1 MSILSG
7 IGGETLT
14 GNWPGYVLT
23 FHRVLPGGVL
33 NESASLVLH
42 SDEYEG
48 EIELNLCGG
57 LDRLG
62 NTIVLSGLTDAHHQ
76 MLTARTGSGSGAP
89 ALAAMRV
96 HLFWRDANRTVGG
109 YLASLAGGGGLDAV
123 LGAGG
128 AGLSLTH
135 QLEPFRI
142 ADLTI
147 TGVGRR
153 RGTRRYE
160 TVLTGVERVRARTT
174 VPLPE
179 AVSVTGLRAAAIKLA
194 ELAGIQ
200 VKPGQIV
207 PADPAKVPDDLPFTA
222 PKGQP
227 VRAAFA
233 RLGERIELVTGLY
246 GRGMLLIRDG
256 VLYVGPRA
264 IPLGH
269 DPWPLDGRTGLLSVE
284 ALPQLAA
291 DGTADPESD
300 GPPTAAPAAPG
311 TRRGQ
316 WKILLRGRPEIKPG
330 HVVTF
335 VPPPGESTVEPGLAK
350 ALLGSFAALGGDD
363 GTPPLSGYVNAVR
376 HTVNRSTGFLT
387 ELTVVVLVAGEDGW
401 DRHTTPTTSAE
412 AKGSGDKKPDR
423 PDAAGALGQEL
434 DRKIAERVAAVE
446 IAEVGEVRAARAAAQ
461 GPRANA
467 QRLILWQG
475 TTPAADGD
483 TAGAVRLPIERAMPL
498 EKSGVP
504 YATPFAWGKCGLV
517 LPRYPGMRVLSLYRH
532 GLAEDP
538 VEVGALWPA
547 GQGPDAQPGDWW
559 LSLPVGVPAQQR
571 SAAGHDEAPT
581 PHSGAVSNDLVD
593 ADGHRVIEVANLRV
607 RIGQDGLAGAGTRPA
622 PAPDDTLLSIEH
634 SDGTTLVTIDS
645 SGNVQVVAKGTLR
658 LQGDGITLDAGQS
671 DIELTANN
679 VKVQVQNQMTVE

>member
-23 FHRVLPGGVL
+23 FHRVLPGGEL
-33 NESASLVLH
+33 EEPASYVLH

-48 EIELNLCGG
+48 EIELSLCGG

-76 MLTARTGSGSGAP
+76 TLTTRTASGALV
-89 ALAAMRV
+89 LAAMRV

-109 YLASLAGGGGLDAV
+109 YLASLAGGGGLDAI
-123 LGAGG
+123 LSAGG
-128 AGLSLTH
+128 AGPSSSQ
-135 QLEPFRI
+135 QLKGVRV

-160 TVLTGVERVRARTT
+160 TVLTGVERIRTRTT

-179 AVSVTGLRAAAIKLA
+179 PVAVTGLGTAARKLA

-200 VKPGQIV
+200 IKPEQIV

-222 PKGQP
+222 PTGQP
-227 VRAAFA
+227 ISIAFT

-256 VLYVGPRA
+256 VLHVGPRA
-264 IPLGH
+264 IPLDH
-269 DPWPLDGRTGLLSVE
+269 DPWPLDWPTGLLSVE

-291 DGTADPESD
+291 DGSADPESD
-300 GPPTAAPAAPG
+300 GLPTASPAAPG
-311 TRRGQ
+311 ARRYQ

-335 VPPPGESTVEPGLAK
+335 APPPGESTVEPGLAK
-350 ALLGSFAALGGDD
+350 ALLGSFAALGGGD
-363 GTPPLSGYVNAVR
+363 GTPQVSGYVNAVR
-376 HTVNRSTGFLT
+376 HTMNRSTGFLT
-387 ELTVVVLVAGEDGW
+387 ELTVVVLEAHEDGW
-401 DRHTTPTTSAE
+401 DRRGTPTTSAE
-412 AKGSGDKKPDR
+412 AKGSAGKKPDR

-434 DRKIAERVAAVE
+434 DRKIAERVATVE

-467 QRLILWQG
+467 QQLTLWQG

-483 TAGAVRLPIERAMPL
+483 IAGAVRLPIERATPL

-532 GLAEDP
+532 GLPEDP
-538 VEVGALWPA
+538 VDVGALWPA

-571 SAAGHDEAPT
+571 SAAGQDETPT
-581 PHSGAVSNDLVD
+581 PHSGKVSNDLVD
-593 ADGHRVIEVANLRV
+593 ADGHRVIELANLRV
-607 RIGQDGLAGAGTRPA
+607 RIGPDGLADAGTRPA
-622 PAPDDTLLSIEH
+622 PAPGDTLLSIEH

-645 SGNVQVVAKGTLR
+645 SGNVKVVAKGTLR
-658 LQGDGITLDAGQS
+658 LQGAGITLDAGQN
-671 DIELTANN
+671 DIELTAKN